1 MKGTSASHGS
11 LLVAKNPSIVFSRF
25 SRDERKLIQSTSKAL
40 EAIEPNERDTLLKA
54 LNID

>member
-11 LLVAKNPSIVFSRF
+11 LLVTKNPSIVFSRF